1 MVFWF
6 TGLSGAGK
14 TTLCK
19 ALAGFL
25 RERGKAVLFLDGD
38 LARKGLCK
46 DLGFSLEDRL
56 ENVRRIAAC
65 AALAENSG
73 LIACVACIAPLR
85 AHRAAA
91 RQRIA
96 DYHEIFVSC
105 PLSICEQRDPKGYYA
120 SALQGKRPL
129 YTGISSP
136 YEVPEA
142 PDLILDTAHEP
153 AEVSCAAL
161 YSYVRKVLDLP
172 QES

>member
-73 LIACVACIAPLR
+73 LITCVACIAPLR
-85 AHRAAA
+85 EHRAVA
-91 RQRIA
+91 RQMIT

-105 PLSICEQRDPKGYYA
+105 PLSVCEQRDPKGFYA
-120 SALQGKRPL
+120 SALQGRRPF

-136 YEVPEA
+136 YEAPET
-142 PDLILDTAHEP
+142 PDLILDTAHAPEE
-153 AEVSCAAL
+153 ASCAAL
-161 YSYVRKVLDLP
+161 FLYVRTVLALP
-172 QES
+172 E